1 MKCNLPGKKK
11 NTSMKYGRNADPRLV
26 EIVEN
31 RDQYKIGLDDTF
43 TFGCKMCGKCCTN
56 RED

>member
-26 EIVEN
+26 EIVEKA
-31 RDQYKIGLDDTF
+31 Q
-43 TFGCKMCGKCCTN
+43 
-56 RED
+56 